1 MERRLFALDHNF
13 PQPIVAV
20 LSEYMVE
27 AELVPIDAIDS
38 RMPELDDWQV
48 LLALHQHRRPF
59 DGLITTDSSMVQ
71 LPRELATLLQTKLT
85 LVIAEESG
93 HDPLKATGLVLA
105 HLPGICQRTSPDTA
119 QAWILRATQRGH
131 TSPWELLERVASHQ
145 NRRANELFAEA
156 SLSAAE
162 LLANPLQLVDPDG

>member
-27 AELVPIDAIDS
+27 AELVPIDAIDR
-38 RMPELDDWQV
+38 RMSELDDWQV
-48 LLALHQHRRPF
+48 LLALHQHNRPF

-71 LPRELATLLQTKLT
+71 LPRELATLMQTKLT

-105 HLPGICQRTSPDTA
+105 HLPGICKRTRSDTA
-119 QAWILRATQRGH
+119 QAWILRAAQRAH
-131 TSPWELLERVASHQ
+131 TSPWELLERVATHQ
-145 NRRANELFAEA
+145 NRGVRELFAEA

-162 LLANPLQLVDPDG
+162 LLADPLDPGR